1 MVSHLS
7 SSDFF
12 SYTDLC
18 SSWARVD
25 CVDSS
30 WISFCEEDL
39 AVRRAYW
46 ASLYLADERCYS
58 SSMRLWELF
67 RLLVRVVMVCI
78 F

>member
-1 MVSHLS
+1 VDLTFSSSNCFLSECSSCIMVSHLS

-12 SYTDLC
+12 YCTDLC

-46 ASLYLADERCYS
+46 AYVYFVDER
-58 SSMRLWELF
+58 R
-67 RLLVRVVMVCI
+67 
-78 F
+78 